1 MDKNQEF
8 ILEKIKYGLANKH
21 PAETISRED
30 IERLNWDADDYSKV
44 PCEEWSEW
52 SRKSHLALQVAFIND
67 TDRAKD
73 KAKINEWKTICFNT
87 MRDVLENKRKSL
99 VIDSLILHFV
109 KNDLAHHII
118 DTFGWESLSKEE
130 QIWFKAFLR
139 EKRKEK

>member
-1 MDKNQEF
+1 M
-8 ILEKIKYGLANKH
+8 L
-21 PAETISRED
+21 
-30 IERLNWDADDYSKV
+30 
-44 PCEEWSEW
+44 
-52 SRKSHLALQVAFIND
+52 SRKSHWALQVAFIND
-67 TDRAKD
+67 TDMAKD

-87 MRDVLENKRKSL
+87 MRDVLGNKRKSL

-118 DTFGWESLSKEE
+118 DAFGWKSLSKEE